1 MFDLSAGIVIM
12 THDLTLINRI
22 PMIDNDVFF
31 FTMIYRWKHGE
42 RVKIYGKSWWN
53 MTFTVNHGT
62 DSNLP

>member
-31 FTMIYRWKHGE
+31 FTMIYR
-42 RVKIYGKSWWN
+42 
-53 MTFTVNHGT
+53 
-62 DSNLP
+62 